1 MTGGIS
7 LPSLNRSIF
16 LSAALYVGN
25 RFVWFNARCGRR
37 GRIVGSQ
44 LFWPSTTNCFPAF
57 DGNGNVAALVNA
69 ADGTVA
75 ANYDYGPFGEV
86 IRATGPMAKV
96 NPFRFSTKYQ
106 DDESD
111 LLYYGYRYY
120 KPSTGTWP
128 NRDPFGELG
137 FELVASKPETGK
149 KSFLERAQVVLA
161 FFRQQNPQLVESFK
175 TSLAEDRRA
184 LLESSQQNG
193 NLYAFVANTP
203 INSQDLLGLKSPS
216 DGFTCD
222 TNLLSALRI
231 LCHCVIA
238 RGHTIA
244 GGCNGVVPGVISIVC
259 RNIWMAQ

>member
-1 MTGGIS
+1 VIKS
-7 LPSLNRSIF
+7 NL
-16 LSAALYVGN
+16 
-25 RFVWFNARCGRR
+25 
-37 GRIVGSQ
+37 
-44 LFWPSTTNCFPAF
+44 
-57 DGNGNVAALVNA
+57 
-69 ADGTVA
+69 

-86 IRATGPMAKV
+86 VRTTGPMAKT
-96 NPFRFSTKYQ
+96 NPIRFSTKYQ

-120 KPSTGTWP
+120 KPSTGTWVS
-128 NRDPFGELG
+128 RDPLGERG

-149 KSFLERAQVVLA
+149 KSFLERVQVVLA

-222 TNLLSALRI
+222 RQVLTIDTAMTILERWGCRI
-231 LCHCVIA
+231 LTGEVWGTKQL
-238 RGHTIA
+238 GHSATID
-244 GGCNGVVPGVISIVC
+244 
-259 RNIWMAQ
+259 Q

>member
-1 MTGGIS
+1 
-7 LPSLNRSIF
+7 
-16 LSAALYVGN
+16 
-25 RFVWFNARCGRR
+25 
-37 GRIVGSQ
+37 
-44 LFWPSTTNCFPAF
+44 
-57 DGNGNVAALVNA
+57 
-69 ADGTVA
+69 
-75 ANYDYGPFGEV
+75 
-86 IRATGPMAKV
+86 MAKV
-96 NPFRFSTKYQ
+96 NPIRFSTKYQ

-120 KPSTGTWP
+120 KASTGTWVS
-128 NRDPFGELG
+128 RDPLGERG

-149 KSFLERAQVVLA
+149 KSFLERVQVVLA

-244 GGCNGVVPGVISIVC
+244 GGCNGCWTGCNKYCMQEYLDGTMTENEMKLCSIDCYKRESDCVKSGC
-259 RNIWMAQ
+259 KLAYNP

>member
-1 MTGGIS
+1 MIKS
-7 LPSLNRSIF
+7 NL
-16 LSAALYVGN
+16 
-25 RFVWFNARCGRR
+25 
-37 GRIVGSQ
+37 
-44 LFWPSTTNCFPAF
+44 
-57 DGNGNVAALVNA
+57 
-69 ADGTVA
+69 

-86 IRATGPMAKV
+86 VRTTGPMAKT
-96 NPFRFSTKYQ
+96 NPIRFSTKYQ

-120 KPSTGTWP
+120 KPSTGTWVS
-128 NRDPFGELG
+128 RDPLGERG

-149 KSFLERAQVVLA
+149 KSFLERVQVVLA

-222 TNLLSALRI
+222 RQVLTIDTAMTILERWGCRI
-231 LCHCVIA
+231 LTGEVWGTKQL
-238 RGHTIA
+238 GHSATID
-244 GGCNGVVPGVISIVC
+244 
-259 RNIWMAQ
+259 Q